1 MTEEP
6 ILPTRLAPE
15 ATTPPGAPPGVPW
28 QPWTPL
34 PTVWE
39 APLRFTGT
47 GGEYFR
53 VWVVNTLLTLLTLGL
68 YSPWAKVRKTRW
80 FWRNTQLDGVAFQ
93 YHGQPLAILRGRLL
107 ALVLLALYSLS
118 GHLAR
123 ATSLAILGA
132 LGALAPWLFMKAQR
146 FKLANTSWRGL
157 RFSFD
162 SSAGEAYAAVLPGVV
177 LWLGLAAAGG
187 VAVSHPALFALVSLA
202 FALSVPG
209 LHARLKRYQHGHA
222 RYGSIAFEFE
232 PNGGAFYVL
241 YLKAAAAMVAI
252 GVAGSA
258 AVIAPLALRGTL
270 RSGELTWPILLG
282 LYGVIFLGYL
292 VVGPYFAA
300 EAQQIVWPATHGGP
314 IRFATRIAAW
324 PLLKVV
330 ARNVLLTVLT
340 LGLYWPFAA
349 VALARYR
356 IECASLRSSAPLE
369 AVAAGVPADA
379 AAALGDGAVDLFGLD
394 IGL

>member
-1 MTEEP
+1 VTDDE
-6 ILPTRLAPE
+6 ILPTRLAGEDPPF
-15 ATTPPGAPPGVPW
+15 PPGTTWPPDA
-28 QPWTPL
+28 PL

-39 APLRFTGT
+39 APLRFTGA

-53 VWVVNTLLTLLTLGL
+53 IWVVNTLLTLLTLGL

-93 YHGQPLAILRGRLL
+93 YHGDPLAILRGRIIALALL
-107 ALVLLALYSLS
+107 AAYSLS

-123 ATSLAILGA
+123 AVSLTILAA
-132 LGALAPWLFMKAQR
+132 LGALAPWLFMKSQR
-146 FKLANTSWRGL
+146 FKLANSSWRGL
-157 RFSFD
+157 RFAFD
-162 SSAGEAYAAVLPGVV
+162 STAGQAYAAVLPAVL

-187 VAVSHPALFALVSLA
+187 AAVSHPALFAVIALA

-222 RYGSIAFEFE
+222 RYGSIRFQLDRCT
-232 PNGGAFYVL
+232 GAFYWL
-241 YLKAAAAMVAI
+241 YLKAALAMLGF
-252 GVAGSA
+252 GVAGGLVVAATVMTRGEPRSA
-258 AVIAPLALRGTL
+258 
-270 RSGELTWPILLG
+270 ELSWPILLAGYG
-282 LYGVIFLGYL
+282 LVFLGYL
-292 VVGPYFAA
+292 VVGPFFAA
-300 EAQQIVWPATHGGP
+300 RAQQVVWPRTHGGP

-330 ARNVLLTVLT
+330 VRNVLLTLVT

-369 AVAAGVPADA
+369 SVAAGVPADPA
-379 AAALGDGAVDLFGLD
+379 AAVGEGAMDLFGLD